1 MKYQILITALFIV
14 LANLALYL
22 SLNFNALF
30 FYILINMFILIFNL
44 LIFRIKKLEAK
55 LKMIYPNQ
63 FNEIIN
69 ETAEDHPIIKSARK
83 RLGK

>member
-1 MKYQILITALFIV
+1 MKYQILITALFYV

-22 SLNFNALF
+22 SLNFNVLF